1 MVTHV
6 DEKVSAVSS
15 GAVIVDIAHGIPI
28 VPEQQGGRMQRKA
41 PSGVEN
47 DKCLKS

>member
-1 MVTHV
+1 MVAHV

-28 VPEQQGGRMQRKA
+28 VPERMQRKA